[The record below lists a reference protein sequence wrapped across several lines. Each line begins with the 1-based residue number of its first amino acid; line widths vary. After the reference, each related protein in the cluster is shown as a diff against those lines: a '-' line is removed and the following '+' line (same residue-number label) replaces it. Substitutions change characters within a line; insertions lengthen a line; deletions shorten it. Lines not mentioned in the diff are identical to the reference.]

1 MNAIIKIENVTAAPV
16 YAPSV
21 PGRATQATLV
31 LVGSLVVMA
40 TAVVAPALPAIEAHF
55 AGQAGAAYLVR
66 LIVTLPALVIAVTA
80 PLAGFVL
87 DRLDR
92 WPVVFWSLVAF
103 VVFGAAGSVADSLE
117 VLLATRAGL
126 GLSVAF
132 LMAGFTS
139 LIGDM
144 FEPEGRGAIMSR
156 QVGANS
162 MVALSMILMAGVFAE
177 MDWRGAFLIY
187 LAAAPLVLAFW
198 LFVPHRPRSEAQAA
212 STVPGGEEAS
222 MAVVM
227 AVYALALFCP
237 LLYMILPTQS
247 PFLIAETYNGT
258 PTTIALAF
266 GASTLGVLPGSLA
279 FGRLRQRLST
289 WVLFGAG
296 FSIMGLGMLLQ
307 GIAPNL
313 GLLVAA
319 MIFSGVGFGL
329 VMPNLSTTLLA
340 AAPAH
345 LRGRLSGG
353 LVSSIFLGQFL
364 SPVAS
369 QPVVD
374 AYGYP
379 PTFMLGGLLLCAVA
393 LAAFAGAMSRRS
405 A

>member
-1 MNAIIKIENVTAAPV
+1 MNAVGKMENAITTAVPT
-16 YAPSV
+16 SSK
-21 PGRATQATLV
+21 PGRAAQATLV

-40 TAVVAPALPAIEAHF
+40 TAVVAPALPEIEAHF
-55 AGQAGAAYLVR
+55 AGQPGAAYLVR
-66 LIVTLPALVIAVTA
+66 LIVTLPALVIAIAA
-80 PLAGFVL
+80 PLAGYVL
-87 DRLDR
+87 DRLER

-103 VVFGAAGSVADSLE
+103 VVFGAAGSTADSLE

-144 FEPEGRGAIMSR
+144 FEPQARGAIMSR

-177 MDWRGAFLIY
+177 MNWRGAFLIY

-198 LFVPHRPRSEAQAA
+198 LFVPNRPRLDTQAA
-212 STVPGGEEAS
+212 GVMPGSEPAS
-222 MAVVM
+222 MSVVI
-227 AVYALALFCP
+227 AVYALALLCP

-247 PFLIAETYNGT
+247 PFLIAETYDGT

-279 FGRLRQRLST
+279 FGRLRQRLSP
-289 WVLFGAG
+289 WRLFGTG
-296 FSIMGLGMLLQ
+296 FAIMGLGMLLQ

-319 MIFSGVGFGL
+319 MVFSGVGFGL

-369 QPVVD
+369 QPLVD

-379 PTFMLGGLLLCAVA
+379 PTFLLGGLLLCLVAVVAFASAVA
-393 LAAFAGAMSRRS
+393 GRS
-405 A
+405 V